1 MNGRQV
7 VKCSVVVLLVV
18 VLLLDQAAGLQQH
31 HQKKKKRGIYHGLHG
46 YGALPVA
53 AGAGVL
59 PLHHGAATVGGA
71 HFHKAFHHPSPY
83 ARIPGFH
90 RSFAGAASYL
100 PPGYALFP
108 GTASVA
114 SYQRNFP
121 RFSPTVYGANPL
133 LGFGL
138 SPIAK
143 PLGAGG
149 FASAGLAPIAPSPV
163 YPAPAPVP
171 TPAVYPQPFYPLATG
186 SASAGA
192 ASNTQQTQF
201 FATFPQ
207 KPIIPVA
214 VPVPVPAQEPAKI
227 PVVGFQKPIYTPFS
241 TVVPGSGLIPVNYNP
256 AVAVPSG
263 QPQFVGVP
271 VGVTG
276 SASGVTPTYATT
288 LSTGTTVTAAPQQ
301 PWRPVVVQQPAPTPA
316 PPSNAYLPSY
326 ATSQGQIYVS
336 STPAPPSHHDQQ
348 QQQYHHQSLLDIDQ
362 DTLHHQQDGS
372 GAFNGQPYDVASN
385 HGRYTGP
392 SSYDVDITHNGYQK
406 KKK

>member
-1 MNGRQV
+1 MKRQV
-7 VKCSVVVLLVV
+7 VKCTFVVLLVV
-18 VLLLDQAAGLQQH
+18 ALLLDQAAGLQKH
-31 HQKKKKRGIYHGLHG
+31 HQKKQKRGIYHGLHG

-53 AGAGVL
+53 AGVL
-59 PLHHGAATVGGA
+59 PLHGA
-71 HFHKAFHHPSPY
+71 HFHKGFHHPSPY

-90 RSFAGAASYL
+90 KSFAGGANYL

-138 SPIAK
+138 SPVAK
-143 PLGAGG
+143 PLGAG
-149 FASAGLAPIAPSPV
+149 FASTGLTPIAPSPV
-163 YPAPAPVP
+163 YPAPVPVPVP
-171 TPAVYPQPFYPLATG
+171 TPAAYPQAFYPLA
-186 SASAGA
+186 ASAAG
-192 ASNTQQTQF
+192 NTQQTQF
-201 FATFPQ
+201 FATYPQ

-214 VPVPVPAQEPAKI
+214 VPVPAQEPAKI
-227 PVVGFQKPIYTPFS
+227 PVVVQKPIYTPFS

-256 AVAVPSG
+256 AVALPSG

-271 VGVTG
+271 VVTG
-276 SASGVTPTYATT
+276 SASGATPTYATT

-336 STPAPPSHHDQQ
+336 STPAPPSHHDQH
-348 QQQYHHQSLLDIDQ
+348 QQYHHQSLLDIDQ